1 MATNIS
7 NNIFTGVKWNK
18 SSIQTVQTVAQALLN
33 ITEVFKSQNINFTL
47 LRVDNAVEKDL
58 NVEDFS
64 LNIDSN
70 GSLNLEP
77 TDKTTD
83 SGDGTDVEQ
92 TTPET

>member
-7 NNIFTGVKWNK
+7 NNTFTGVKWNK

-33 ITEVFKSQNINFTL
+33 ITEVFRSQNIKFTL
-47 LRVDNAVEKDL
+47 LKVEKA
-58 NVEDFS
+58 EEGDFAIGS
-64 LNIDSN
+64 NDSF
-70 GSLNLEP
+70 GWECH
-77 TDKTTD
+77 DKTTD

>member
-7 NNIFTGVKWNK
+7 NNTFTGIKWNK

-33 ITEVFKSQNINFTL
+33 ITEVFKSQNIKFTL
-47 LRVDNAVEKDL
+47 LKVEPDRGREFE
-58 NVEDFS
+58 VG
-64 LNIDSN
+64 SN